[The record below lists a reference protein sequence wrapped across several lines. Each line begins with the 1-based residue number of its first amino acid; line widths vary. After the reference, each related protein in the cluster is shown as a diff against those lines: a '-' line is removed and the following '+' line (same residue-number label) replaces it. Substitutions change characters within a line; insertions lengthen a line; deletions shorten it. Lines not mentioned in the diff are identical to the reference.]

1 MDIKKRALAEAIGTF
16 WLVFGGCGTAVIT
29 ATYPQDFGAIG
40 IAFAF
45 GLSLL
50 TMAYAIGGI
59 SGCHVNPAVTF
70 GLFLAR
76 RFPGREIPAYVAAQV
91 GGAIAASVL
100 LMFVATGSADYDA
113 GHIGLGENGYGL
125 LSPGGYSLAACFV
138 TEFVL
143 TAGFLFVILGA
154 TEKPVNA
161 ALAPLAIGMAL
172 TLIHLISLPVTN
184 TSVNPARSTGPALLM
199 GGEALSQ
206 LWLFWLAPL
215 LGAAAGSL
223 LYRTLFAPESAAET
237 ELPAEPVLLADPVR
251 APRPVGEPVLVAE
264 PMRVSDPVSKVS
276 A

>member
-1 MDIKKRALAEAIGTF
+1 MNIKRRALAEGLGTF
-16 WLVFGGCGTAVIT
+16 WLVFAGTGTAVIT

-70 GLFLAR
+70 GLFVAK
-76 RFPGREIPAYVAAQV
+76 RFPGREVAPYVASQV
-91 GGAIAASVL
+91 GGAIAASAL
-100 LMFVATGSADYDA
+100 LMFIATGSPDYDI

-125 LSPGGYSLAACFV
+125 LSPGGYSMVACFV

-143 TAGFLFVILGA
+143 TAAFLFIILAA
-154 TEKPVNA
+154 TERRSSA
-161 ALAPLAIGMAL
+161 MLAPVAIGMAL

-206 LWLFWLAPL
+206 LWLFWAAPL
-215 LGAAAGSL
+215 LGAAAGSH
-223 LYRTLFAPESAAET
+223 LYRFLVSDEKAAALEPAADMEAAAE
-237 ELPAEPVLLADPVR
+237 
-251 APRPVGEPVLVAE
+251 
-264 PMRVSDPVSKVS
+264 
-276 A
+276 